1 MSDNEMLVHQ
11 PRLGKTG
18 MIMLI
23 TMCNLMAPLSTDMYM
38 PALPEMKEYFHTS
51 DGIMNLTLSGF
62 FFIFALGMLFF
73 GSISDRNGRKP
84 ILVLGIL
91 LYITGCAGCTVSMS
105 ILFLIFT
112 RMIQA
117 LGAGCMVSVST
128 AIVRDQ
134 FTGNAQGSV
143 LAVAQ
148 IFGVI
153 GPVLSPVIGAF
164 VYQMTGWRM
173 VFIAQGCVTLLILT
187 VAILMKETLP
197 KEDRVD
203 AGILK
208 TLSRQRIILKNRNF
222 SFFLFGIIC
231 LNAPAMAYI
240 GTSAYVY
247 QNYFGLS
254 VNWYTAIFATTALF
268 SALGPVLY
276 TVIRPTRAFL
286 FSNVLFG
293 ITIAAGILM
302 FLAGHSH
309 PVVFAV
315 LVAVQLMVTV
325 ASRPFSTA
333 RLLNLQE
340 KDAGAAS
347 SLINFS
353 FNMMGTIGMYL
364 ITGIWTDYILG
375 IAVMMV
381 AAGAAGSFLL
391 NQAKE

>member
-353 FNMMGTIGMYL
+353 FTMMGTIGMYL

>member
-84 ILVLGIL
+84 ILLLGIL

-353 FNMMGTIGMYL
+353 FTMMGTIGMYL

>member
-173 VFIAQGCVTLLILT
+173 VFIAQG
-187 VAILMKETLP
+187 
-197 KEDRVD
+197 
-203 AGILK
+203 
-208 TLSRQRIILKNRNF
+208 
-222 SFFLFGIIC
+222 
-231 LNAPAMAYI
+231 
-240 GTSAYVY
+240 
-247 QNYFGLS
+247 
-254 VNWYTAIFATTALF
+254 
-268 SALGPVLY
+268 
-276 TVIRPTRAFL
+276 
-286 FSNVLFG
+286 
-293 ITIAAGILM
+293 
-302 FLAGHSH
+302 
-309 PVVFAV
+309 
-315 LVAVQLMVTV
+315 
-325 ASRPFSTA
+325 
-333 RLLNLQE
+333 
-340 KDAGAAS
+340 
-347 SLINFS
+347 
-353 FNMMGTIGMYL
+353 
-364 ITGIWTDYILG
+364 
-375 IAVMMV
+375 
-381 AAGAAGSFLL
+381 
-391 NQAKE
+391 

>member
-117 LGAGCMVSVST
+117 LEAGCMVSVST

-353 FNMMGTIGMYL
+353 FTMMGTIGMYL